1 VWVAPLEYSD
11 AEPDPLRNFAESIV
25 EEMNSKHAEDVRRIY
40 SIYAESDF
48 QVVLNLF
55 SYNSQLCFRANGS
68 TYFVYL
74 EIIIDMAVE
83 LPNLLLTPQRKKK
96 AQLTCKSHIRVK
108 KLKRVPR
115 GQHLG
120 VGILTDDQTTVPK

>member
-83 LPNLLLTPQRKKK
+83 LPNLLLTPQRKKR
-96 AQLTCKSHIRVK
+96 HN
-108 KLKRVPR
+108 
-115 GQHLG
+115 
-120 VGILTDDQTTVPK
+120 